1 MIPLK
6 DFNPT
11 RRRAWA
17 TLGLI
22 VACVLVYFWVQ
33 PPASGALLDIGA
45 NRFTYSKAA
54 IPEELTSG
62 EPASAGEV
70 AKANPA
76 AAASCEGVTVTREEG
91 RVRLDGDPDAAC
103 FPGKNVYLAAIT
115 SMFLH
120 GSVTH
125 LAFNMLFLWIFG
137 NNLEDRWGRTRYL
150 LFYVGAGIAATLA
163 FVITS
168 PRSAVP
174 LIGASGAIAGVM
186 GAYLVLFPR
195 ARILGLLGIIPLP
208 LPAWAFLG
216 FWFFSQFLGGSSG
229 VAYAAH
235 VGGFLFGMAVGGLV
249 RAVTPKPPEFAPTWR

>member
-6 DFNPT
+6 DYNPT
-11 RRRAWA
+11 RRPAWV

-33 PPASGALLDIGA
+33 PPASGAMVDLSA

-62 EPASAGEV
+62 EPATIREV
-70 AKANPA
+70 YDANPSA
-76 AAASCEGVTVTREEG
+76 AVSCEGVSATRVDG
-91 RVRLDGDPDAAC
+91 RVRLRADFEKPC
-103 FPGKNVYLAAIT
+103 FPEKNVYLAVLT
-115 SMFLH
+115 SLFLH
-120 GSVTH
+120 GSLAH
-125 LAFNMLFLWIFG
+125 LAFNMLFLWTFG

-150 LFYVGAGIAATLA
+150 LFYLAAGVAATLA
-163 FVITS
+163 FVVTS
-168 PRSAVP
+168 PSSVIP

-208 LPAWAFLG
+208 LPAWVFLG
-216 FWFFSQFLGGSSG
+216 FWFVSQFLGGSDG

-235 VGGFLFGMAVGGLV
+235 VGGFVFGLAVGAAV
-249 RAVTPKPPEFAPTWR
+249 RSVTPKPPEYVPTWR